1 MTPTDVKLCLS
12 VQRALW
18 GLIPPSLRAV
28 SVAHDGHII
37 AFRCIFDG
45 FPSEDDREL
54 LSMAATEI
62 IADFDAPYLIDEEYL
77 AIPYPQ
83 PMEHLRYLIYL
94 RYELNKDHPI
104 V

>member
-1 MTPTDVKLCLS
+1 MINIDVQLRLIA
-12 VQRALW
+12 QRSLW
-18 GLIPPSLRAV
+18 GLVPSSLRAASV
-28 SVAHDGHII
+28 SYDAHII

-45 FPSEDDREL
+45 PPSEDDWEL
-54 LSMAATEI
+54 LSIAATEI
-62 IADFDAPYLIDEEYL
+62 IADFDAPYTIDDQYL